1 MNKIKELKIK
11 NFTCFENLEFK
22 FNNINI
28 FIGENG
34 VGKTHLLKVLF
45 SHIKSISDIKKD
57 VSVESFS
64 TELQEKIE
72 DVFFGGNIKNL
83 NRGNKHFEIEI
94 VTENGIIKSKC
105 GQKNSLNN
113 NELEAELQQKDSEFN
128 VIYIPTQEILSTY
141 TNYLD
146 FSEISKYKLDSTYY
160 YLANSLNKKE
170 NKVYSL
176 SSFYNGFN
184 KILKG
189 EIINTNEGYSFQKG

>member
-1 MNKIKELKIK
+1 METNQGITRED
-11 NFTCFENLEFK
+11 FENLEFK

-57 VSVESFS
+57 GSEESFS

-83 NRGNKHFEIEI
+83 NRNNKHFEIEV

-105 GQKNSLNN
+105 GQKNSLKRTKSTTPKQAHPKKI
-113 NELEAELQQKDSEFN
+113 E
-128 VIYIPTQEILSTY
+128 EI
-141 TNYLD
+141 
-146 FSEISKYKLDSTYY
+146 E
-160 YLANSLNKKE
+160 KK
-170 NKVYSL
+170 KV
-176 SSFYNGFN
+176 N
-184 KILKG
+184 
-189 EIINTNEGYSFQKG
+189 